1 MPKNTFF
8 EDDYEDFPG
17 EKLDK
22 EQLDNDEE
30 LEKENTLEDDYDE
43 NEEWEDEFNNFY
55 EDDELDYEELK
66 DAEKRFRHT
75 HIPDPDFNF

>member
-1 MPKNTFF
+1 MQKNTFF

-17 EKLDK
+17 EK
-22 EQLDNDEE
+22 LDNDEE

-43 NEEWEDEFNNFY
+43 NEEWEDEFNDFY
-55 EDDELDYEELK
+55 EDDELDYEELR
-66 DAEKRFRHT
+66 DAEKGFRHT